1 MLFGKVRFVV
11 MEIEP
16 GTDEERLML
25 GKWIKKGQN
34 LIVGTSALGDS
45 YLDPNIKRE
54 DDLEKKSQ
62 EYVEFDH
69 QVVKALPHLKGRF
82 RWDLEKYYR
91 DRYGPYLPQD

>member
-1 MLFGKVRFVV
+1 MA
-11 MEIEP
+11 IEP

-25 GKWIKKGQN
+25 GQWIKRGQK
-34 LIVGTSALGDS
+34 LIVGTSSLGEA
-45 YLDPNIKRE
+45 YLDPNVKRDE
-54 DDLEKKSQ
+54 EVQKQSE

-69 QVVKALPHLKGRF
+69 QVAEDLPHLKGKF

>member
-1 MLFGKVRFVV
+1 MA
-11 MEIEP
+11 IEP

-25 GKWIKKGQN
+25 GRWIKKGQS
-34 LIVGTSALGDS
+34 LIVGTSSLGDS
-45 YLDPNIKRE
+45 YLDPNVKRE
-54 DDLEKKSQ
+54 EDLEKKSQ

-69 QVVKALPHLKGRF
+69 QVVEDLPHLKGRF